1 MLKRPLVP
9 RQIPESECPEG
20 AGAPLILTSTPDD
33 SDDEP
38 GVGNTHLF
46 RKQFPEAKR
55 SQVSKFGSWQKNMV
69 GQRPDLSMIL
79 TWKIL
84 ESQSKGRKTLKGWI
98 EASIKAV
105 GYYKPVTQSLV
116 SDLSPTM

>member
-1 MLKRPLVP
+1 M
-9 RQIPESECPEG
+9 
-20 AGAPLILTSTPDD
+20 
-33 SDDEP
+33 
-38 GVGNTHLF
+38 GNTHLF

-98 EASIKAV
+98 E
-105 GYYKPVTQSLV
+105 
-116 SDLSPTM
+116 DLGKH